1 MENPLPGP
9 NKAAWL
15 NALPA
20 CTFFLQ
26 TKLQDLLAL
35 SSAFLSSL
43 GIVNYYKVSWGIS
56 PFLCILQREMELLD
70 PNIQSTLNHPIHFQ
84 LCYPHDLCLQ
94 HWWLMRNAGQALA
107 IWAYDVSPSPFSL
120 LFWGKVPLN
129 FCLVLHEQ
137 AVES

>member
-43 GIVNYYKVSWGIS
+43 GIVNYYKVSPLQQTWGEKKKERIETFS
-56 PFLCILQREMELLD
+56 IQWVGSKTLEIEEIYLEVK
-70 PNIQSTLNHPIHFQ
+70 NIFI
-84 LCYPHDLCLQ
+84 
-94 HWWLMRNAGQALA
+94 
-107 IWAYDVSPSPFSL
+107 
-120 LFWGKVPLN
+120 K
-129 FCLVLHEQ
+129 
-137 AVES
+137 